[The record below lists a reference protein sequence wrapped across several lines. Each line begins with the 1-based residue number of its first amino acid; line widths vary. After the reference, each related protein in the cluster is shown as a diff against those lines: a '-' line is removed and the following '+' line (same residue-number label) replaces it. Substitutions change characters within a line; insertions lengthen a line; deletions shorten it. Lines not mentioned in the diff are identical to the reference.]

1 MNNRAGEP
9 RRLQTMGRVAML
21 KQWQIS
27 LQRQLFKPGFLD
39 MKKTVFVLVSS
50 SIVLGGCASAAKD
63 VSSSYVSPLQYQGY
77 DCTQIA
83 AEGQRI
89 QGRINQMTGQL
100 DKAASNDKA
109 ITGVALIL
117 FWPAAFALGNKTQ
130 EAEYARLK
138 GEGEAL
144 EQASIAKKCM
154 TATRGPVEA
163 SAPAPLQP
171 AQPKPGS

>member
-1 MNNRAGEP
+1 MR
-9 RRLQTMGRVAML
+9 
-21 KQWQIS
+21 
-27 LQRQLFKPGFLD
+27 
-39 MKKTVFVLVSS
+39 KTIFAIVSS

-77 DCTQIA
+77 DCSQIT

-100 DKAASNDKA
+100 DKAATNDKA

-117 FWPAAFALGNKTQ
+117 FWPAAFALGNKAQ

-154 TATRGPVEA
+154 TATRGPVDA
-163 SAPAPLQP
+163 LTPALSAPTP
-171 AQPKPGS
+171 AKMGM

>member
-1 MNNRAGEP
+1 
-9 RRLQTMGRVAML
+9 
-21 KQWQIS
+21 
-27 LQRQLFKPGFLD
+27 
-39 MKKTVFVLVSS
+39 MKKIVAILVSS

-63 VSSSYVSPLQYQGY
+63 ISSSYVSPLQFQGY
-77 DCTQIA
+77 DCNQITS
-83 AEGQRI
+83 EGQRI
-89 QGRINQMTGQL
+89 QGRINAMTGQL

-109 ITGVALIL
+109 ITGVAVIL
-117 FWPAAFALGNKTQ
+117 FWPAVFALGNKTQ

-163 SAPAPLQP
+163 AAPVAVEAAAAPKTEP
-171 AQPKPGS
+171 AVKVEPTVDAKKN

>member
-1 MNNRAGEP
+1 
-9 RRLQTMGRVAML
+9 
-21 KQWQIS
+21 
-27 LQRQLFKPGFLD
+27 
-39 MKKTVFVLVSS
+39 MKRTVCALVSL

-77 DCTQIA
+77 DCTQIV

-100 DKAASNDKA
+100 DKAATNDKA
-109 ITGVALIL
+109 ITGVALLL

-163 SAPAPLQP
+163 TAPVISESTP
-171 AQPKPGS
+171 PKTGS

>member
-1 MNNRAGEP
+1 
-9 RRLQTMGRVAML
+9 
-21 KQWQIS
+21 
-27 LQRQLFKPGFLD
+27 
-39 MKKTVFVLVSS
+39 MKKTVIALVSA

-63 VSSSYVSPLQYQGY
+63 VSASYVSPLQYQNY
-77 DCTQIA
+77 DCSQIT

-89 QGRINQMTGQL
+89 QARINQMTGQL
-100 DKAASNDKA
+100 DKAANNDKA

-144 EQASIAKKCM
+144 EQAFIAKKC
-154 TATRGPVEA
+154 ASVTRGP
-163 SAPAPLQP
+163 SAMEEL
-171 AQPKPGS
+171 KK

>member
-1 MNNRAGEP
+1 
-9 RRLQTMGRVAML
+9 
-21 KQWQIS
+21 
-27 LQRQLFKPGFLD
+27 
-39 MKKTVFVLVSS
+39 MKKTVIALVSA

-63 VSSSYVSPLQYQGY
+63 VSASYVSPLQYQNY
-77 DCTQIA
+77 DCSQIT

-89 QGRINQMTGQL
+89 QARINQMTGQL
-100 DKAASNDKA
+100 DKAANNDKA

-144 EQASIAKKCM
+144 EQAFIAK
-154 TATRGPVEA
+154 
-163 SAPAPLQP
+163 SARTLHADLPRRKSL
-171 AQPKPGS
+171 KSRDR

>member
-1 MNNRAGEP
+1 
-9 RRLQTMGRVAML
+9 
-21 KQWQIS
+21 
-27 LQRQLFKPGFLD
+27 
-39 MKKTVFVLVSS
+39 MKKIVFALVVSS
-50 SIVLGGCASAAKD
+50 VVLAGCASAAKD
-63 VSSSYVSPLQYQGY
+63 VSATYVSPLQYQSY
-77 DCTQIA
+77 DCSQIA

-89 QGRINQMTGQL
+89 QARINQMTGQL

-109 ITGVALIL
+109 ITGVAVIL

-154 TATRGPVEA
+154 SMTQG
-163 SAPAPLQP
+163 P
-171 AQPKPGS
+171 AQGVAPVPQVTTQPKAGS

>member
-1 MNNRAGEP
+1 
-9 RRLQTMGRVAML
+9 
-21 KQWQIS
+21 
-27 LQRQLFKPGFLD
+27 
-39 MKKTVFVLVSS
+39 MKKIVFALISS
-50 SIVLGGCASAAKD
+50 SIVVGGCASAAKD
-63 VSSSYVSPLQYQGY
+63 VSSSYVSPLQYQNY
-77 DCTQIA
+77 DCSQIT

-100 DKAASNDKA
+100 DKAANNDKA

-117 FWPAAFALGNKTQ
+117 FWPAAFALGNKAQ

-154 TATRGPVEA
+154 NMTQGPADGV
-163 SAPAPLQP
+163 APIR
-171 AQPKPGS
+171 K

>member
-1 MNNRAGEP
+1 MR
-9 RRLQTMGRVAML
+9 
-21 KQWQIS
+21 KI
-27 LQRQLFKPGFLD
+27 
-39 MKKTVFVLVSS
+39 VFALVSS

-77 DCTQIA
+77 DCTQIT

-154 TATRGPVEA
+154 TATRGPAETV
-163 SAPAPLQP
+163 APMPPEP
-171 AQPKPGS
+171 AVPKTGL